1 MNKSVI
7 RAALAAALGTV
18 LATGCVGGSEAGPAS
33 STAAPS
39 TSESAHEPAH
49 RPAQRQAD
57 VAFVRQMIPHHEGAL
72 AMARLVQGRTGNPAI
87 VDLAGRVAQ
96 AQGPEIAQM
105 KAWLRQWG
113 VDQTETHGGTPGGN
127 HSPSP
132 GHEEMPGMGA
142 ADLRKLERAKGAEFD
157 RLFLQL
163 MIAHHEGA
171 VRMSRTVLEQGR
183 NPDVKALA
191 RRIIDAQEAE
201 IAEMRSLQ
209 R

>member
-113 VDQTETHGGTPGGN
+113 VDQTETHGGTPGGTT
-127 HSPSP
+127 HRARATRRCPAWARPTCASSSAPRAPSSI
-132 GHEEMPGMGA
+132 GC
-142 ADLRKLERAKGAEFD
+142 
-157 RLFLQL
+157 
-163 MIAHHEGA
+163 
-171 VRMSRTVLEQGR
+171 SC
-183 NPDVKALA
+183 
-191 RRIIDAQEAE
+191 
-201 IAEMRSLQ
+201 S
-209 R
+209 